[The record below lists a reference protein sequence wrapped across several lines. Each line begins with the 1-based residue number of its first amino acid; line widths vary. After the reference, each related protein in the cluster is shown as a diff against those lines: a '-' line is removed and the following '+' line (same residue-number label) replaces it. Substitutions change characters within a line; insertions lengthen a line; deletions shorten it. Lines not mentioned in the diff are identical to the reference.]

1 MESFRDSKTKSV
13 VLMRLGI
20 TLLCLMLFCSLEMKA
35 QTADD
40 VVKKYV
46 QFIGGKKAWKK
57 VKTITTSGEYDYGG
71 IVFPFHTYS
80 KGPDKYKFVVPFNG
94 KYYAQAFDGTKGWT
108 IDAFKNETKPK
119 LLSGKAALAMANES
133 DVELESAFINYSEK
147 GHQVILVGKD
157 SVDHKLCFNIQLT
170 RKSGEIENYY
180 IDDQRGELVKK
191 SAVAKN
197 VELAGALLTILYGD
211 YREVDGIRIP
221 FKTICES
228 DGQMILTITISKVAT
243 NTPID
248 DRIFQP

>member
-1 MESFRDSKTKSV
+1 
-13 VLMRLGI
+13 MRLGM
-20 TLLCLMLFCSLEMKA
+20 TLLFLMLYCSLEMKA

-46 QFIGGKKAWKK
+46 QFIGGKKTWKR
-57 VKTITTSGEYDYGG
+57 VQTITTSGEYDYGG

-108 IDAFKNETKPK
+108 IDAFKNETKPT

-157 SVDHKLCFNIQLT
+157 SVDHRMCFNIQLT
-170 RKSGEIENYY
+170 RKTGEIEHYY
-180 IDDQRGELVKK
+180 FDEKDADLVKK
-191 SAVAKN
+191 RAAAKN
-197 VELAGALLTILYGD
+197 VELGGALLAIAYSD
-211 YREVDGIRIP
+211 YREVQGIRIP

-228 DGQMILTITISKVAT
+228 DGQMILTITISNAAI

-248 DRIFQP
+248 DKIFQP